1 VSFLMVEGGSKK
13 DTYSFFSFLK
23 QLELCSIAKKKYS
36 TKCPMGIA
44 KKKYI
49 TKCPMGLET
58 YS

>member
-1 VSFLMVEGGSKK
+1 MVEGGSKK